1 MECAKSHQQN
11 HKMTTVVILEGE
23 KKLSYSRKGKK
34 LSPRR
39 AFGPLYCFLHAFQPE
54 PTPTR
59 KLSYMNPQFGTKG
72 SSPLF
77 RRKKKNNYESK
88 TYKPACTTFRIGLS
102 GLLEQSLSLFKA
114 LCFSFKQSK
123 SLVNIFISSTIF

>member
-1 MECAKSHQQN
+1 MRCILECAKSHQQN
-11 HKMTTVVILEGE
+11 HKMTTMVILERE
-23 KKLSYSRKGKK
+23 KKL
-34 LSPRR
+34 LPRR
-39 AFGPLYCFLHAFQPE
+39 AFWPLYCFLHAFQPE

-77 RRKKKNNYESK
+77 RRKKKNNYESN